1 MDFYIPP
8 LKKQNKVDG
17 ISSKRDRDAD
27 VPYLNGTLECT
38 SSDQR

>member
-1 MDFYIPP
+1 MDVYIPP
-8 LKKQNKVDG
+8 LEKNKVDG

-38 SSDQR
+38 SPDQR